1 MTLDFKDQ
9 DAVRQ
14 ERIRQQLIDALCQKN
29 GWEHGEDMAIAIE
42 QVDWF
47 LVTYNQILELIDT

>member
-1 MTLDFKDQ
+1 MSLDFKDQ

-14 ERIRQQLIDALCQKN
+14 EQIRQQL
-29 GWEHGEDMAIAIE
+29 GEDIALAIE